1 MSLMPMEIESQGLA
15 ASWATGDTLVMGLG
29 LGWLAALCAL
39 RDEVTRVTV
48 IESDAGLIDFHRRLA
63 LFERLPEGA
72 GAKVNIVEG
81 DAFAWRPDG
90 AVDALLIDIW
100 QPLISEGRVAE
111 VQRIQANI
119 GAATVH
125 FWGQELEIARLAV
138 LAARRLDAAGVGKT
152 LAEIPLPLA
161 GRNDPDYPTK
171 VRGAARNWMGDQWL
185 PGTPLPV
192 DLDRLS

>member
-15 ASWATGDTLVMGLG
+15 ASWAIGDTVVMGLG

-48 IESDAGLIDFHRRLA
+48 IESDASLIDFHRRLA
-63 LFERLPEGA
+63 LFERVPGGA
-72 GAKVNIVEG
+72 GAKVNLREG
-81 DAFAWRPDG
+81 DAFTWRPDG
-90 AVDALLIDIW
+90 AIDTLLIDIW

-111 VQRIQANI
+111 VQRMQANI

-125 FWGQELEIARLAV
+125 FWGQELEIARGAALAG
-138 LAARRLDAAGVGKT
+138 RRLDEAGIAATIADTGLPIGGSGAADY
-152 LAEIPLPLA
+152 AEKI
-161 GRNDPDYPTK
+161 
-171 VRGAARNWMGDQWL
+171 RGAAANWIGDQWL